1 MGAPSWAKFLSGLDW
16 QALLFVALIGLAT
29 LYLVRLDRDR
39 STPFR
44 LVHFITEKDGT
55 GNSASLAYVVA
66 LLVST
71 WALFYLT
78 THNRLEEWFFSA
90 YIGVFVAGSVLRAHI
105 GSRDRA
111 RRDGEQP
118 TDQAQP

>member
-1 MGAPSWAKFLSGLDW
+1 MSLAKFLAGLDW
-16 QALLFVALIGLAT
+16 QALLFVALIGLAV
-29 LYLVRLDRDR
+29 LYLLRLDRDQ

-44 LVHFITEKDGT
+44 LVHFITDKHGI

-78 THNRLEEWFFSA
+78 TRHRLEEWFFA
-90 YIGVFVAGSVLRAHI
+90 TYIGVFVAGGVLRAHI
-105 GSRDRA
+105 GNRERA
-111 RRDGEQP
+111 RQDGAP
-118 TDQAQP
+118 PPDQAPP